1 MLLNVIVD
9 CVDDLWNVLEHA
21 SAQTFVSEVA
31 KKAFHHIE
39 PGGAGWCEVY
49 VKTWMP
55 GQPAFNLWMLVSG
68 VVIDDQM
75 QVFLRRGLAVN
86 ELQKLQP
93 FLMPMTLHV

>member
-68 VVIDDQM
+68 VVIHHHM
-75 QVFLRRGLAVN
+75 
-86 ELQKLQP
+86 
-93 FLMPMTLHV
+93 HVQLSGNIALDMAQE